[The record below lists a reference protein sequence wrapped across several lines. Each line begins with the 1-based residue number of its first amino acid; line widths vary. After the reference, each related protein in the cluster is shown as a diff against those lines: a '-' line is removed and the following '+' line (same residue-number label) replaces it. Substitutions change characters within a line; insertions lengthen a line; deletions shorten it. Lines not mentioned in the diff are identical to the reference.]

1 MKAFATLLDRLV
13 LTPSRNGKLKL
24 LTDYF
29 RDTPDPDRGYGLAAI
44 AGTLD
49 LKSVKPAMLRELVME
64 RMDEVL
70 FRYSYDYVGDLAETI
85 SLVWG
90 NIGGADDAEAQDPR
104 LGEVVTLMN
113 SLGRTEVRGAVRDLL
128 DRLDTSSRFA
138 FLKLATGSLRIG
150 VSARLARQALAD
162 FAGKDITE
170 IETLW
175 HGLTPP
181 YTPLFAWLEGKSGRP
196 VLATPAI
203 FIRSC
208 WRRRFPMATSMR
220 WTRPTMPPNG
230 NGTVFACNC
239 PAPAPRENSIPA
251 PATISP
257 PPFPMFWRQ
266 SISKA

>member
-49 LKSVKPAMLRELVME
+49 LKSVKPAMLRELVLE

-90 NIGGADDAEAQDPR
+90 NIGGADDSEAQDPR

-162 FAGKDITE
+162 FAGKDIIE

-175 HGLTPP
+175 HGLAPP
-181 YTPLFAWLEGKSGRP
+181 YTTLFAWLEGKSDRP
-196 VLATPAI
+196 VLATPADLLLLDEPTNHLDQAGATHLAEVL
-203 FIRSC
+203 
-208 WRRRFPMATSMR
+208 RRRAAAGQGILLVSRDADFVAATCQR
-220 WTRPTMPPNG
+220 VVHLEAG
-230 NGTVFACNC
+230 HVA
-239 PAPAPRENSIPA
+239 
-251 PATISP
+251 
-257 PPFPMFWRQ
+257 
-266 SISKA
+266 